1 MRTIFCGQKNVAL
14 TALDDILQ
22 RGWEVLCVAP
32 RSAEPEWRERPHFA
46 EGLKQRKLDFA
57 TQAEVLNTMAGRGG
71 PAPVEQFLSEPVDLV
86 ISYLFPERVQT
97 PLLQLPTIA
106 AINMHPA
113 PLPEYGGMSGYN
125 DAILDQRKTYGVT
138 AHHMDETFDTGD
150 IILKREFSFDCDT
163 VTAVELERM
172 TRPCLAQTF
181 RELVAMID
189 SGEPLPRIPQSE
201 THYVNRQQFEAS
213 KILDLANETAESL
226 ERKARAFWYPPYD
239 GAHFLIDGRK
249 FSIVPNRELEQ
260 LARMIHSERD
270 APSK

>member
-1 MRTIFCGQKNVAL
+1 MRTVFCGQKNVAL

-32 RSAEPEWRERPHFA
+32 RTAEPAWRERPHFA
-46 EGLKQRKLDFA
+46 EGLQQRGLQFA
-57 TQAEVLNTMAGRGG
+57 TQAEVLGVIAGRRG
-71 PAPVEQFLSEPVDLV
+71 PESVEKFLSDPVDLV
-86 ISYLFPERVQT
+86 ISYLFPERVQL
-97 PLLQLPTIA
+97 PLLGLPKIA
-106 AINMHPA
+106 AINLHPA

-125 DAILDQRKTYGVT
+125 DAILDGRETYGVT

-150 IILKREFSFDCDT
+150 IILKKEFPFDCNT

-189 SGEPLPRIPQSE
+189 AGEPLPRIPQGE
-201 THYVNRQQFEAS
+201 TRYINRQQFEAS
-213 KILDLANETAESL
+213 KILDLANETAQSL

-239 GAHFLIDGRK
+239 GAHFVIDGQK
-249 FSIVPNRELEQ
+249 FSIVPNQE
-260 LARMIHSERD
+260 LARLAKIIHR
-270 APSK
+270 P